1 MGCSNSSK
9 NKNKN
14 IKSFNKYKN
23 IATVERYEPT
33 LKNDYG
39 TVCFLELENDQFLVS
54 TQNNKIIIYNN
65 KDFTV
70 SFVIRLTSSV
80 NTIVK
85 IKNEE
90 EYIYIFGDDIGK
102 VHILG
107 LDYNKNY
114 KIFNSFD
121 CESTVTKILKHNK
134 ELIVSSYKE
143 ILFFDIKKNKLEKTK
158 TYNDHLSIADIFN
171 IYIIDNLLLSFAYDN
186 KNGNVNQI
194 IIHNLLN
201 DEIVY
206 KESAASVIPWNNS
219 VCKLSPNLLV
229 IAGNK
234 SEIRIFDINTF
245 KTIAQLFDLDI
256 FYSIVCLKNKIFCG
270 GDSGKIYEFEYN
282 FEKNELKAKDQ
293 IQIHKSSIFSINVTS
308 SGTIV
313 TTSRD
318 GTIKFFE

>member
-1 MGCSNSSK
+1 MGCSNSLK

-14 IKSFNKYKN
+14 VKSFHNYKN
-23 IATVERYEPT
+23 IATVERYEPK
-33 LKNDYG
+33 LKKDYG

-54 TQNNKIIIYNN
+54 TQNNKIIIYNI
-65 KDFTV
+65 KDFKV
-70 SFVIRLTSSV
+70 IFVIRLTSTA

-90 EYIYIFGDDIGK
+90 YVFGDDIGK
-102 VHILG
+102 IHILG

-114 KIFNSFD
+114 KIFNSYD
-121 CESTVTKILKHNK
+121 CESTVTKILKHKK
-134 ELIVSSYKE
+134 ELIVSSYKQ
-143 ILFFDIKKNKLEKTK
+143 ILFFDLNKNKLEVTK

-171 IYIIDNLLLSFAYDN
+171 IYRMDNLLLSFAYDQ
-186 KNGNVNQI
+186 KNGNVNEI
-194 IIHNLLN
+194 IIYNLLN
-201 DEIVY
+201 DEIAY

-219 VCKLSPNLLV
+219 VYKLSKNLLV

-234 SEIRIFDINTF
+234 CEISIFDINTF
-245 KTIAQLFDLDI
+245 KTIAQLFDLDV
-256 FYSIVCLKNKIFCG
+256 FYSVICLKNKIFCG
-270 GDSGKIYEFEYN
+270 GDSGKIFEFEYN

-293 IQIHKSSIFSINVTS
+293 IKIHKSSIFSINMTS